1 MGCTFGRF
9 RQKEREIV
17 EHPNVTLVR
26 RSLAAL
32 ESGEMPNF
40 GEFLAEDIEW
50 HQIGGTT
57 IKGLQA
63 LAAEMSGMG
72 DGVDFELEVHDV
84 VGNDDHVVALVV
96 AHVKADE
103 LEITYRTAEVY
114 HVVDG
119 KITERW
125 AMSDDT
131 DAINRFFGQLA
142 QENV

>member
-1 MGCTFGRF
+1 M
-9 RQKEREIV
+9 E
-17 EHPNVTLVR
+17 EHPNVALVR
-26 RSLAAL
+26 RAL
-32 ESGEMPNF
+32 EAFETGMMADAGEY
-40 GEFLAEDIEW
+40 LAEDIVW
-50 HQIGGTT
+50 HQIGGPT
-57 IKGLQA
+57 ITGLEA
-63 LAAEMSGMG
+63 LAKEMGGMS
-72 DGVDFELEVHDV
+72 DVDFDVEAHDV

-131 DAINRFFGQLA
+131 EAIIRFFGQLTA
-142 QENV
+142 ETV

>member
-1 MGCTFGRF
+1 M
-9 RQKEREIV
+9 

-32 ESGEMPNF
+32 ESGELPDM
-40 GEFLAEDIEW
+40 GEFLAEDVEW
-50 HQIGGTT
+50 HQIGGKTV
-57 IKGLQA
+57 KGLET
-63 LAAEMSGMG
+63 LAAEMGGMG
-72 DGVDFELEVHDV
+72 DVDFQLEVHDV

-96 AHVKADE
+96 AHVKASDD

-131 DAINRFFGQLA
+131 EAINRFFGLLA
-142 QENV
+142 EQTV

>member
-1 MGCTFGRF
+1 M
-9 RQKEREIV
+9 E

-32 ESGEMPNF
+32 ESGELPDM
-40 GEFLAEDIEW
+40 GEFLAEDVEW
-50 HQIGGTT
+50 HQIGGKTV
-57 IKGLQA
+57 KGLET
-63 LAAEMSGMG
+63 LAAEMGGMG
-72 DGVDFELEVHDV
+72 DVDFKLEVHDV

-131 DAINRFFGQLA
+131 EAINRFFGQLA
-142 QENV
+142 EQTV

>member
-1 MGCTFGRF
+1 M
-9 RQKEREIV
+9 E

-32 ESGEMPNF
+32 ESGELPDM
-40 GEFLAEDIEW
+40 GEFLAEDVEW
-50 HQIGGTT
+50 HQIGGKTV
-57 IKGLQA
+57 KGLET
-63 LAAEMSGMG
+63 LAAEMGGMG
-72 DGVDFELEVHDV
+72 DVDFQLEVHDV

-131 DAINRFFGQLA
+131 EAINRFFGQLA
-142 QENV
+142 EQTV